1 MYGAPTASSAAE
13 AGEVVRSTGAA
24 SQRRDVVVALLG
36 AVEFEKV
43 PVALEGTGT
52 EVSIRMIIPS
62 VTEEEDAGAVEAE
75 KSAAEVPEGS
85 EEGREL
91 GVLLGLLLLAR
102 SAGRKMEGAV
112 SSVGSTGGS
121 ASFVAL
127 SVGTHRR
134 RRRPRPS

>member
-91 GVLLGLLLLAR
+91 GVLLLLAR